1 MGISIPTTF
10 KHSISTMGYK
20 VLHLLG
26 SPTDKFSYKI
36 SLLYAR
42 SLASAQ
48 YEEVLDHSNRY
59 ALVHP
64 GGLWSFPA
72 DIMQE
77 QALSGKMFGVTEAL
91 AMVQELSPDLM
102 VQHILCAKRPL
113 YTAMFEM
120 LEIPFIGSGSQV
132 SANIVDKAATR
143 ALLLQAGVPVPRGVV
158 VGRAD
163 TNIRYEGGFPAV
175 VKPCK
180 MENSVGV
187 AIVHSKEEMHQALE
201 QAFSYGD
208 TAVVDAFIPGREV
221 RCGVIEQKDGQ
232 LQALSCMEYKV
243 GTNSIRSYSD
253 KLEGDNDNLKQA
265 ASTVTWFVEEDDEEE
280 LVRRVQD
287 VAKAAY
293 NVLGC
298 TDFTQIDCRVSQS
311 GQVYVLEANAFCS
324 FGPLSLVT
332 KLAQRQGIK
341 PGDLYAMMVENVVSR
356 SRKMKEGDTLRR
368 G

>member
-1 MGISIPTTF
+1 MGSMLLTF
-10 KHSISTMGYK
+10 KHARNKMSHK
-20 VLHLLG
+20 VLHLIG
-26 SPTDKFSYKI
+26 SPTDEFSFNI
-36 SLLYAR
+36 SLMYAR

-48 YEEVLDHSNRY
+48 YETAVDHKNRY
-59 ALVHP
+59 AVVHP
-64 GGLWSFPA
+64 GGYWSFPE
-72 DIMQE
+72 DILLE
-77 QALSGKMFGVTEAL
+77 TSLSCQMFRVTEAL
-91 AMVQELSPDLM
+91 ARVSDLSPDLM

-120 LEIPFIGSGSQV
+120 LDIPFIGSSSQV

-163 TNIRYEGGFPAV
+163 RNIRYEGGFPAV

-187 AIVHSKEEMHQALE
+187 AIVRSKEEMHQALE

-243 GTNSIRSYSD
+243 GTNSIGSYSD